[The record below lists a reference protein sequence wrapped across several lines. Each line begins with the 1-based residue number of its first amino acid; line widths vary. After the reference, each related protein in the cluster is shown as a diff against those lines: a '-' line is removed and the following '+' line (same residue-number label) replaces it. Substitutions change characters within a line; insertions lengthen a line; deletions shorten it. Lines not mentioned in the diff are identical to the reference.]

1 MADDRSRKKSETQS
15 EQLPKKRKRMER
27 TSDRGQRRQRQQ
39 RRQQLD
45 HPSESPSLATTPLSI
60 LQNVL
65 GHRPPSFPAHPVH
78 LNDGAPSVSEH
89 GPVYRQL
96 IQQYPSLMDRRIK
109 AVKRAQKYPPL
120 PSPTA
125 DTAPTSLAPCV
136 PCTIVGTYT
145 SFDNATRKVLVRK
158 VRNKDSKGP
167 FRAKTDRF
175 MTHVELYEA
184 RRDRNDEVVQNEDED
199 EQCFV
204 PLSTAVR
211 KCVRFLRRVEET
223 VDEATLKQFQTIMKT
238 YSTTT
243 TNARS
248 PTCKTIPVPVLVC
261 EKQLQQ
267 LLSVKYPNLLLM
279 VADFI
284 RGSLKLSME
293 NQEEERKE

>member
-1 MADDRSRKKSETQS
+1 MTDQERT
-15 EQLPKKRKRMER
+15 QLPKKRKRPMER

-45 HPSESPSLATTPLSI
+45 HPSQSPSMTATPPSSV

-65 GHRPPSFPAHPVH
+65 GHRPHSFPTHPMH
-78 LNDGAPSVSEH
+78 LNDGAPSDSEH
-89 GPVYRQL
+89 GPVYHQL
-96 IQQYPSLMDRRIK
+96 IQQYPSLMDGRIK

-120 PSPTA
+120 PSSMA

-184 RRDRNDEVVQNEDED
+184 RRDRNDDVVQNEDEDED

-223 VDEATLKQFQTIMKT
+223 VDEATLKQFQTIMTT

-243 TNARS
+243 TTNTRS
-248 PTCKTIPVPVLVC
+248 PTCKTSPVPVLVC

-267 LLSVKYPNLLLM
+267 LFSVKYPNLLLM

-284 RGSLKLSME
+284 RGSLKLS
-293 NQEEERKE
+293 